1 MHCLHTLLSLLD
13 CCLQGQL
20 EELGQKLRAARQE
33 AKAAQERAH
42 AAVQSRK
49 EQAASDQLRLQ
60 VPVLLCCLL
69 MSLQPPRFQK
79 ALQESAETKQAAP
92 C

>member
-1 MHCLHTLLSLLD
+1 MHRLHTWLSPLV

-33 AKAAQERAH
+33 AKAH
-42 AAVQSRK
+42 LAVQSRK

-60 VPVLLCCLL
+60 VPVFLCCLL
-69 MSLQPPRFQK
+69 VSLQPPRFQK
-79 ALQESAETKQAAP
+79 ALHESAETKRAAL